1 MIDFSLN
8 HFELLGLPARYGID
22 SDALE
27 QAYRRLQ
34 SEVHPDRYAGGSDQ
48 DKRLALQSSARVNEA
63 YRTLR
68 KPVERARYLL
78 SLNGVDAL
86 SETDTQL
93 APEFLDRQL
102 ERRERAEEAT
112 ADTDAQALVALQG
125 DVASEATALERA
137 LADALDARNDMGTA
151 RTLVRELKF
160 LSKLAADLNA
170 MHVELTD

>member
-8 HFELLGLPARYGID
+8 YFALLGLPVRYGMD
-22 SDALE
+22 TTALE

-34 SEVHPDRYAGGSDQ
+34 GDVHPDRFAGGSDQ

-68 KPVERARYLL
+68 EPVERARYLL

-102 ERRERAEEAT
+102 ERRERAEEAA
-112 ADTDAQALVALQG
+112 ADTDESTLVALQK
-125 DVASEATALERA
+125 DVADEADALEREV
-137 LADALDARNDMGTA
+137 ADALDVRHDNEAA
-151 RTLVRELKF
+151 RTHVRELKF